1 MPYLFLFREKRC
13 DEIGWSGIVYRISVR
28 AKCKYRRKA
37 VCFGQ
42 RGEVKRRLEF
52 KLDGNLT
59 YACNDGRFTRSRLFL
74 FANVPKKNARLSEK
88 SDRWAFVI
96 ISICSTPVYHVVCFL
111 ATANAGFRDIL
122 LLKWEAA
129 AGRGHFLFDCV
140 LACTFTAP
148 HCFYK
153 AGCFV

>member
-59 YACNDGRFTRSRLFL
+59 YACNDGRFTRSRLFFVCECSKEKCPSVRKVRQMGICYNINML
-74 FANVPKKNARLSEK
+74 YPSIPCGLLSCHSK
-88 SDRWAFVI
+88 RRFQRYS
-96 ISICSTPVYHVVCFL
+96 L
-111 ATANAGFRDIL
+111 AQMGGSGWSR
-122 LLKWEAA
+122 
-129 AGRGHFLFDCV
+129 
-140 LACTFTAP
+140 TFSL
-148 HCFYK
+148 
-153 AGCFV
+153 